1 MEGRAG
7 AEPWGRGE
15 LACPWGRCRI
25 GDVEAGK
32 EVSTGVAGAV
42 QEGFLSRG
50 QGFGFT
56 LLSRF
61 LLSALSLE

>member
-1 MEGRAG
+1 MQSPGAG
-7 AEPWGRGE
+7 ASWH
-15 LACPWGRCRI
+15 AH
-25 GDVEAGK
+25 GDDAESE

-56 LLSRF
+56 LLSHF